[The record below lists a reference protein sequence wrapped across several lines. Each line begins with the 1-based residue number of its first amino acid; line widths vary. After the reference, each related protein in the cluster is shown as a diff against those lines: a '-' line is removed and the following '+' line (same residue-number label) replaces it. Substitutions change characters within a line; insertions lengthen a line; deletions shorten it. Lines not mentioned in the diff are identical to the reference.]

1 MQKIINNM
9 KFKGVFTVVHKDR
22 QGKILSRE
30 EFENLVT
37 NEGYDYLLNAALHGS
52 TAISDWYFAPWTT
65 NNAAAATQTY
75 ASPGNTEINAQI
87 DESARQEW
95 GEGAS
100 SSQSVTNATAATI
113 TANTDVTVYG
123 CGIVG
128 GGSAASTKGNTAG
141 GGTLLATALFGSS
154 KTLASGETLDLTY
167 TISKA

>member
-1 MQKIINNM
+1 MQKIISSA
-9 KFKGVFTVVHKDR
+9 KLKGVFTVVHKDR
-22 QGKILSRE
+22 HGKILSRE

-37 NEGYDYLLNAALHGS
+37 NEGFDYLLDASLHGS

-65 NNAAAATQTY
+65 NTAVAVTQTY
-75 ASPGNTEINAQI
+75 ASPGNTEVTTAI
-87 DESARQEW
+87 DESTRQAW

-100 SSQSVTNATAATI
+100 SGQSVTNATAATI

-128 GGSAASTKGNTAG
+128 GGSAATTKGDTAG
-141 GGTLLATALFGSS
+141 GGTLLATALFSSS
-154 KTLASGETLDLTY
+154 KVLANGETLDLTY